1 MTEVLFLLP
10 GEDGSPTASGE
21 EFRHLCNES
30 DPISS
35 LFNVIK
41 KQLGQRLGQAT
52 LHLALERGNTLAE
65 IHPKSKDTV
74 ASLKGARIIVGFK
87 RA

>member
-1 MTEVLFLLP
+1 M
-10 GEDGSPTASGE
+10 
-21 EFRHLCNES
+21 
-30 DPISS
+30 
-35 LFNVIK
+35 IK